1 MIKMEQDT
9 YTDLMDTFKELENE
23 MAENRIVSRKLRII
37 RMLLNEYTK
46 QMVGSV
52 QSLADKKGRGL
63 FK

>member
-37 RMLLNEYTK
+37 RLLLNEYTR

-52 QSLADKKGRGL
+52 QNLADKKGRGL